1 MEKGSSFKEGLVGA
15 GPGVAGVVGI
25 ALAGAGAEVV
35 LTDLPHIL
43 HLTQQNLD
51 ANLKAYHK
59 ARVRVLASC
68 VSLS

>member
-1 MEKGSSFKEGLVGA
+1 MS
-15 GPGVAGVVGI
+15 AGVVGI

-51 ANLKAYHK
+51 ANLKAYHR
-59 ARVRVLASC
+59 ARVRVPASC
-68 VSLS
+68 LSPSFPIFSLRGWSWM